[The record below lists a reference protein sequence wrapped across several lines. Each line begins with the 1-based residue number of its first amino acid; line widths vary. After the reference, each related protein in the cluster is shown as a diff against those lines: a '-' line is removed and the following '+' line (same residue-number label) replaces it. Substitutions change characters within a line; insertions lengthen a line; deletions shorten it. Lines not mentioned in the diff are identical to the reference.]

1 MYINQDIFSMSVPS
15 SCILVPLSV
24 LSHAYPEMSPGSLC
38 SASTFA
44 CAHNGFFCFVLIWF
58 FCDGSFF
65 SSLIP
70 YFSAIWIFKKKKKV
84 KSLMW
89 RAERSCDN
97 RVIDTRSARWRF
109 IAVSYIWK
117 TRSFSV
123 SLAGSDQLLTVASTL
138 AHTFR
143 GSILKREEREQLITW
158 LSTDIFQH

>member
-1 MYINQDIFSMSVPS
+1 
-15 SCILVPLSV
+15 
-24 LSHAYPEMSPGSLC
+24 
-38 SASTFA
+38 
-44 CAHNGFFCFVLIWF
+44 
-58 FCDGSFF
+58 
-65 SSLIP
+65 
-70 YFSAIWIFKKKKKV
+70 
-84 KSLMW
+84 MW

-143 GSILKREEREQLITW
+143 GSIFKKRRKRAINYLIINRHFSTLKPQPSVRSVDQCLHPYSNVWPLDRRRNWWRFAHYRIQEIWIPDCCWWKCSITSDAWNSFTPW
-158 LSTDIFQH
+158 LRVDHFQDSIISVRFWLLSVV